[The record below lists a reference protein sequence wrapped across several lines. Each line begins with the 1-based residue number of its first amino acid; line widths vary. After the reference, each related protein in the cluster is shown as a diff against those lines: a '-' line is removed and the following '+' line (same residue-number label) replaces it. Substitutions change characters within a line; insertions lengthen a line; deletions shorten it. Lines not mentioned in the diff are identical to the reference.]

1 MNWVKKDTS
10 KTIEEVIERNTGI
23 SIADLMDTTKEYT
36 IKNIDKVVAMIRDF
50 IVHKERIT
58 IVGDY
63 DADGVDASA
72 IMYMAISSIHRNV
85 HVRIPRRI
93 SEGFGLSE
101 KIIDEI
107 PSGLVITVDNGIA
120 ALKPVQKAKEKGLT
134 VIVTDHHLPDES
146 RLPAADLIINPNA
159 IPNSAD
165 FNGYCGAGI
174 AFKIAEALIPEDKK
188 LLRQLSCF
196 AAIGTIADVM
206 ELVHDN
212 RRIVLEG
219 MENMLHYDS
228 RTTGLASI
236 LKACELDSHITAK
249 DIAFKVGPMI
259 NAPGRLDDNGA
270 MIAFKALTY
279 NGFYK
284 ESIGQEILRI
294 NENRKEITAKAVEK
308 IKNTIAENCLY
319 GDYPYVIYVP
329 GLPEGIIGLSAGRMA
344 EELQAPCFIFTDSS
358 EKGILKGSARSYG
371 GVHLKDLLDQCSS
384 LLYKYGGH
392 SEAAGVSVRLSNFDA
407 LKEALSEHISEPIT
421 EESADTLYYDLE
433 IDAKDIPK
441 TLQTLKKYE
450 PFGNGNP
457 QIVFKIKNFAL
468 SPRYSSWYKALGE
481 DGSHLKLFGIG
492 VSAIAFGQV
501 QRYVD
506 MKEPHNLSLL
516 GTLSESH
523 FHSFSEPQVE
533 CEDFQDTSKPV
544 EKTKLG
550 KALKKIA
557 EERYE
562 S

>member
-1 MNWVKKDTS
+1 MNWVKRDTS
-10 KTIEEVIERNTGI
+10 KTIGEVIERNTGMSI
-23 SIADLMDTTKEYT
+23 SQLMKTDKKYQ
-36 IKNIDKVVAMIRDF
+36 IKDIDKAVSMIRDF
-50 IVHKERIT
+50 INRKERIT
-58 IVGDY
+58 VVGDY

-72 IMYMAISSIHRNV
+72 IMYMAISSLHGNV
-85 HVRIPRRI
+85 HVRLPRRI

-120 ALKPVQKAKEKGLT
+120 ALNPVRKAKEKGLT

-146 RLPAADLIINPNA
+146 GLPEADLIINPNA
-159 IPNSAD
+159 IPGSAD

-174 AFKIAEALIPEDKK
+174 AFKIAEALIPDNRK
-188 LLRQLSCF
+188 LLSQLSCF
-196 AAIGTIADVM
+196 AAIGTVADVM

-219 MENMLHYDS
+219 MENMLHYGS

-236 LKACELDSHITAK
+236 LKACELNEHITAK
-249 DIAFKVGPMI
+249 DIAFKLGPMI

-279 NGFYK
+279 NGYYK

-294 NENRKEITAKAVEK
+294 NESRKELTKSGVEK
-308 IKNTIAENCLY
+308 LKNNIAENCLY
-319 GDYPYVIYVP
+319 GDYPYVVYEP
-329 GLPEGIIGLSAGRMA
+329 GLPEGIIGLLAGRMA
-344 EELQAPCFIFTDSS
+344 EELQAPCFVFTDSS
-358 EKGILKGSARSYG
+358 EPGILKGSARSYG
-371 GVHLKDLLDQCSS
+371 GVHLKELLDKCQT
-384 LLYKYGGH
+384 LIYKYGGH
-392 SEAAGVSVRLSNFDA
+392 AEAAGISIYASNLYA
-407 LKEALSEHISEPIT
+407 LKEALSESIPEP
-421 EESADTLYYDLE
+421 EEEEKIDTLYYDLE
-433 IDAKDIPK
+433 IDAKDIAK
-441 TLQTLKKYE
+441 TLQILKRYE

-457 QIVFKIKNFAL
+457 QIVFKINNFAL
-468 SPRYSSWYKALGE
+468 SPRYSSWYKTLGE
-481 DGSHLKLFGIG
+481 DGSHLKLFGVG

-523 FHSFSEPQVE
+523 YRSFSEPQVE
-533 CEDFQDTSKPV
+533 CEDFKDTSNPV
-544 EKTKLG
+544 GNTKLG
-550 KALKKIA
+550 NALKKIA
-557 EERYE
+557 EERYI